1 MERSASVQGRA
12 ILVGNPMNHG
22 QALAASNERKRKIQT
37 AMALAIDEQIRI
49 RKRQK
54 LILAPDGTEIIQT
67 PPTASVA
74 VPPPAS
80 DAAALL
86 QMIAAASRD
95 PQVEIEKMQRLL
107 DMRERIMRH
116 EAETA
121 FNRDMLAAQED
132 MKPIVRDAIN
142 RQQGSRYALLETI
155 DRAIRPVYTSR
166 GFCMTFNTA
175 EPRAVGAVRM
185 LCDVRHIGGHVQR
198 YELEGA
204 LDITGDKGTPNKSSI
219 KATGSTN
226 SYLRRYLTVM
236 VWNVQLT
243 NEDDD
248 ANGADALSAQQVSN
262 VTDMLNACDI
272 KGERLARFLEFAGA
286 ASVEEIIQARYADV
300 MTKLR
305 TEHRKQREG

>member
-1 MERSASVQGRA
+1 M
-12 ILVGNPMNHG
+12 
-22 QALAASNERKRKIQT
+22 
-37 AMALAIDEQIRI
+37 
-49 RKRQK
+49 
-54 LILAPDGTEIIQT
+54 ILAPDGTEIIKT
-67 PPTASVA
+67 PPVA
-74 VPPPAS
+74 PIAQPAPAS

-107 DMRERIMRH
+107 DMRERIMKH

-166 GFCMTFNTA
+166 GFCMTFNTG
-175 EPRAVGAVRM
+175 EPRQLGAVRM

-248 ANGADALSAQQVSN
+248 ANGSDALSAQQVNN

-286 ASVEEIIQARYADV
+286 ASVEEIIVARYADV

-305 TEHRKQREG
+305 TELRKQRGAS

>member
-1 MERSASVQGRA
+1 M
-12 ILVGNPMNHG
+12 
-22 QALAASNERKRKIQT
+22 
-37 AMALAIDEQIRI
+37 
-49 RKRQK
+49 
-54 LILAPDGTEIIQT
+54 ILAPDGTEIIN
-67 PPTASVA
+67 
-74 VPPPAS
+74 VPPSAPMAQPAPAS

-86 QMIAAASRD
+86 HMIAAASRD
-95 PQVEIEKMQRLL
+95 PEIKIEKM
-107 DMRERIMRH
+107 RELFALQMDILKR
-116 EAETA
+116 ESETA

-166 GFCMTFNTA
+166 GFCMTFNTG
-175 EPRAVGAVRM
+175 EPRQLGAVRM

-226 SYLRRYLTVM
+226 SYLRRYLTIM

-248 ANGADALSAQQVSN
+248 GNGSDALSAQQVNN

-286 ASVEEIIQARYADV
+286 ASIEEIIQARYPDV

-305 TEHRKQREG
+305 MEHRKQRDVR